1 VPWPFVKQHFRKLER
16 VVTLENDE
24 GKTWRV
30 SFGAAKTDPSWLQG
44 WRQVAADNDLKP
56 GEVIVFV
63 LVASS
68 HFRFTRFDEDG
79 NIISTNPKLN
89 DIITFA
95 PTDDHSTAAAACGIT
110 QPTAFRLDSLGAPGQ
125 PVAPAEKQI
134 AEAPFTRRRLSKVGE
149 IKSKAEAGS
158 TSSPDSLISS
168 PGWPHFIHM

>member
-1 VPWPFVKQHFRKLER
+1 MKEHFRKLER

-24 GKTWRV
+24 GKKWRV
-30 SFGAAKTDPSWLQG
+30 SFGAARTNPSWLQG

-89 DIITFA
+89 DIITCA
-95 PTDDHSTAAAACGIT
+95 PTDDHSTAAAADL
-110 QPTAFRLDSLGAPGQ
+110 RLVD
-125 PVAPAEKQI
+125 KQI
-134 AEAPFTRRRLSKVGE
+134 AEAPFTRRRLRKVGE

-168 PGWPHFIHM
+168 PEWPHFIHM

>member
-1 VPWPFVKQHFRKLER
+1 MALREGALPEAREGGDLGER
-16 VVTLENDE
+16 RGQEVE
-24 GKTWRV
+24 GLLR
-30 SFGAAKTDPSWLQG
+30 SCDPSWLQG

-95 PTDDHSTAAAACGIT
+95 PTDDHSTSTAADL
-110 QPTAFRLDSLGAPGQ
+110 RLVDRHGLGAPSQ
-125 PVAPAEKQI
+125 PVAPADKQI
-134 AEAPFTRRRLSKVGE
+134 AEAPFTRRRLRKVGE

-168 PGWPHFIHM
+168 PEWPHFIHM

>member
-1 VPWPFVKQHFRKLER
+1 MALREGALPEAREGGDLGER
-16 VVTLENDE
+16 RGQEVE
-24 GKTWRV
+24 GLLR
-30 SFGAAKTDPSWLQG
+30 SCDPSWLQG

-89 DIITFA
+89 DIITCA

>member
-1 VPWPFVKQHFRKLER
+1 MPWPFVKEHFRKLER

-24 GKTWRV
+24 GKKWRV
-30 SFGAAKTDPSWLQG
+30 SFGAARTNPSWLQG

-89 DIITFA
+89 DKITCA
-95 PTDDHSTAAAACGIT
+95 PTDDHSTAAAADL
-110 QPTAFRLDSLGAPGQ
+110 RLVDRQGLGAPSQ
-125 PVAPAEKQI
+125 PVAPADKQI
-134 AEAPFTRRRLSKVGE
+134 AEAPFTRRRLRKVGE

-158 TSSPDSLISS
+158 TS
-168 PGWPHFIHM
+168 F